1 MLDTNIAIIVTTI
14 IIIIYVCV
22 IISLRNCESAL
33 MTGAWNGSVEFCES
47 AGLRKLF
54 IYMFPND
61 SLFGHS
67 REAYIIMESDSG
79 VLIDQLV
86 RINFSYN
93 MSISLTINTEQKY
106 EIDIDYLTSDE
117 PEFLPKDLSI
127 YYYPLVGKLLFVN
140 NDTSYMTLYKDC
152 ASGDL

>member
-1 MLDTNIAIIVTTI
+1 MLNTNVAVIVIAI
-14 IIIIYVCV
+14 V
-22 IISLRNCESAL
+22 IIVYTSVILSIRNCENTL

-47 AGLRKLF
+47 ASLRKLF
-54 IYMFPND
+54 IYMFDND

-93 MSISLTINTEQKY
+93 MSLSPTINAEHKY
-106 EIDIDYLTSDE
+106 NIDIDYLNNDA
-117 PEFLPKDLSI
+117 PEFLPDDLSI
-127 YYYPLVGKLLFVN
+127 YYYPKIGKLLFVN

-152 ASGDL
+152 ASSDL